1 MNQPNYQDYYI
12 SRAAASRSLAQ
23 RAADP
28 MIAAIH
34 AELAD
39 RYDVL
44 VAQTSRRPDDQIMI
58 VQTS

>member
-1 MNQPNYQDYYI
+1 MNQPDYQDYYL
-12 SRAAASRSLAQ
+12 SRAAASRSLAR
-23 RAADP
+23 RASDP

-44 VAQTSRRPDDQIMI
+44 VARTSRRPDDQII
-58 VQTS
+58 LLQPS